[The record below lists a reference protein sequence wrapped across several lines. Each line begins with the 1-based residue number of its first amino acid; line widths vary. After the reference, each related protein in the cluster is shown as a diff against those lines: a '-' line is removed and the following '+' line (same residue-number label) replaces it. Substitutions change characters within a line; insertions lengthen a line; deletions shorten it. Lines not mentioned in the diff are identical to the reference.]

1 MKIIIVEDDRVL
13 GELLKGYLSRI
24 GSYEVHHVER
34 GRDSL
39 KLLEKHTYD
48 CAFVD
53 LQLPDMTGIE
63 VLEAIKSKDPT
74 VPVIM
79 MSGRVS
85 MDVSIEAMKLGA
97 SDFLAKPFAFQQIVM
112 SLERALRERQILLD
126 NISLMLEIEAKK
138 ELERLNKELE
148 KNLAVQKRLFDIS
161 REFDDVRSSE
171 ELYQLLVRWAL
182 DLTKAQEVGF
192 FVVLPSHDAL
202 LLLVKK
208 TKPNVE
214 GLFPKVIN
222 LFSLPRTQIVMPANF
237 PLLSDEVS
245 IRALHSGTGIE
256 IGDIARILD
265 VPQEEIFLW
274 PVTVRTEVF
283 GFVVAYA
290 PECRG
295 KIWVDENQ
303 KLIFEF
309 LLKKA
314 SLAIENLA
322 LYESLMANFYGILR
336 TLVNALEAKDIYTG
350 KHSERVTKVA
360 ATIARAMGRPPEE
373 MDAINTIGYLH
384 DIGKIGIP
392 DHILNK
398 PGRLNDEEF
407 GLIKKHP
414 IIGESIIGELGL
426 SEIERSIVRN
436 HHERWDGKGYPDGI
450 AGEDIPLVTRIITVA
465 DAYDAMATNRPY
477 RKALSKDNVW
487 KEFARHRGSQFDPQV
502 VDALFDVFHEIH
514 HETDDE
520 F

>member
-1 MKIIIVEDDRVL
+1 MKIIIVEDDQIL
-13 GELLKGYLSRI
+13 GGLLKGYLSRI
-24 GSYEVHHVER
+24 GSYEVHHVEKGQDALR
-34 GRDSL
+34 F
-39 KLLEKHTYD
+39 LEKHRYD

-53 LQLPDMTGIE
+53 FQLPDMTGIE
-63 VLEAIKSKDPT
+63 VLEAIKSRDPT

-97 SDFLAKPFAFQQIVM
+97 SDFLAKPFAFQQIVI

-171 ELYQLLVRWAL
+171 ELYQLLVKWAL
-182 DLTKAQEVGF
+182 DLTRAQEAGF
-192 FVVLPSHDAL
+192 FVVIPSHDAL
-202 LLLVKK
+202 LLLVKE
-208 TKPNVE
+208 TRPNME
-214 GLFPKVIN
+214 ELFPKVIH
-222 LFSLPRTQIVMPANF
+222 LFSLPRTQIIMPANVSLLNNGVSSR
-237 PLLSDEVS
+237 PLNP
-245 IRALHSGTGIE
+245 GIE
-256 IGDIARILD
+256 IEAGDIANALK

-290 PECRG
+290 PECHG

-407 GLIKKHP
+407 ELIKKHP

-450 AGEDIPLVTRIITVA
+450 AGEDIPLITRIVTVA

-477 RKALSKDNVW
+477 RKALSKNDVW
-487 KEFARHRGSQFDPQV
+487 KEFAKHRGSQFDSHV
-502 VDALFDVFHEIH
+502 VDALFDVFDKVH
-514 HETDDE
+514 HEADDE
-520 F
+520 L

>member
-1 MKIIIVEDDRVL
+1 MKIIIVEDDHVL
-13 GELLKGYLSRI
+13 GGLLSGYLSRI

-34 GRDSL
+34 GQDAL
-39 KLLEKHTYD
+39 KSLEKHRYD

-63 VLEAIKSKDPT
+63 VLEAIKSRDPT

-85 MDVSIEAMKLGA
+85 MDVFIEAMKLGA
-97 SDFLAKPFAFQQIVM
+97 SDFLAKPFSFQQIVM

-148 KNLAVQKRLFDIS
+148 KNLVVQKRLFDIS

-171 ELYQLLVRWAL
+171 ELYQLLVKWAL

-192 FVVLPSHDAL
+192 FVVLPSYDAL
-202 LLLVKK
+202 LLLVKE
-208 TKPNVE
+208 TTPNVE
-214 GLFPKVIN
+214 GLFPKIIN
-222 LFSLPRTQIVMPANF
+222 LFSLPRTQIIVPSNF
-237 PLLSDEVS
+237 SILSNKVLNK
-245 IRALHSGTGIE
+245 ALHSEIDIE
-256 IGDIARILD
+256 IGGIAKALN
-265 VPQEEIFLW
+265 VSQEEIFLW
-274 PVTVRTEVF
+274 PVTVRTEIF
-283 GFVVAYA
+283 GFVLAYA
-290 PECRG
+290 PGCDGE
-295 KIWVDENQ
+295 IWDDENQ

-360 ATIARAMGRPPEE
+360 ASIAKAMGRPREE

-407 GLIKKHP
+407 EFIKKHP
-414 IIGESIIGELGL
+414 LIGESIIGELGL
-426 SEIERSIVRN
+426 SDIERSIVRN
-436 HHERWDGKGYPDGI
+436 HHERWDGKGYPDRI
-450 AGEDIPLVTRIITVA
+450 AGEDIPLITRIVTVA

-477 RKALSKDNVW
+477 RKALSKDDVW
-487 KEFARHRGSQFDPQV
+487 KEFAKHKGSQFDPQV
-502 VDALFDVFHEIH
+502 VDALFDVFHKVH

-520 F
+520 L